1 MKKIMMLLGVV
12 LFSASAFALNAQ
24 APADEKCPGK
34 ANFEQYAA
42 RQSNNYF
49 IAQYILINLADPMA
63 EMTDTQAAPLAACYA
78 LYQVKGKSLVSF
90 VRAHKEEFRPKEEGE
105 LAAFA
110 DRVEIL
116 NEKAEFDRVAAQKN
130 ESYMVQHILGNMI
143 DPMAKMSDEQA
154 TPRAKAYATWKV
166 NGLPLVE
173 YVRAHS
179 NDYTMDV
186 EIDMEKFADRVEE
199 LAK

>member
-1 MKKIMMLLGVV
+1 MKKLMMLLGVV

-34 ANFEQYAA
+34 AQFEQYAA
-42 RQSNNYF
+42 RQNNRYF
-49 IAQYILINLADPMA
+49 IAQYILINLADPLA
-63 EMTDTQAAPLAACYA
+63 EMTDEQATPLAVCYA
-78 LYQVKGKSLVSF
+78 SYQVKEKSLVAF
-90 VRAHKEEFRPKEEGE
+90 VRFQKDEFRPKEAGE

-116 NEKAEFDRVAAQKN
+116 NEKAEFDRVVAQEN
-130 ESYMVQHILGNMI
+130 DSYLVQHILGNMI
-143 DPMAKMSDEQA
+143 DPMAKMSDKQA
-154 TPRAKAYATWKV
+154 APKAKAYATWKV
-166 NGLPLVE
+166 NGISLPE

-186 EIDMEKFADRVEE
+186 EIVMEGFADRVER